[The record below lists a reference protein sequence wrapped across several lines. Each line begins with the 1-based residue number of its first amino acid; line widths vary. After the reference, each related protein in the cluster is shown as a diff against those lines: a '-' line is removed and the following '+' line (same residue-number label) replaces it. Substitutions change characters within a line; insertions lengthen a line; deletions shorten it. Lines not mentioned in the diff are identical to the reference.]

1 MSKLL
6 IVDDSNAL
14 LEVMKNIL
22 ERNNYT
28 VRTLNSATDLYKEI
42 IEFQPDLLILDIYL
56 AGEDGREICKKMR
69 NNVETKHICILV
81 FSASPKTLED
91 YKNYCADDFIE
102 KPFDITSLVEKIKSV
117 LDYCKSKPAAIG
129 A

>member
-6 IVDDSNAL
+6 IVDDSAAL

-22 ERNNYT
+22 ERNGYI
-28 VRTLNSATDLYKEI
+28 VKTLNKTAGIFNEI
-42 IEFQPDLLILDIYL
+42 RDFQPDLLIRDIYL
-56 AGEDGREICKKMR
+56 AGEDGREICKEIKR
-69 NNVETKHICILV
+69 NDETKYVCILV

-91 YKNYCADDFIE
+91 YKSYYADDFIE
-102 KPFDITSLVEKIKSV
+102 KPFDITNLVDKIKSV
-117 LDYCKSKPAAIG
+117 LDYCKDKLAAIK